1 MSRAVLPDGERLPA
15 IDPAQFRSAMGQFPT
30 GVAVISTLDGEG
42 RPYGITVS
50 SFASLSLEPPLVQWS
65 LRRSA
70 FSYPLFSE
78 ARHFA
83 VNVLSDDQEAESRRF
98 CASEDRFA
106 GAACEAGLFGLPLL
120 QGALAWI
127 ECERVNEY
135 AGGDHAVFV
144 GQVLRVRHWPKRPLL
159 HWQGKYHRLSRE
171 WTPTQGAE
179 GRVMG
184 SSQ

>member
-1 MSRAVLPDGERLPA
+1 MTKAVIPDGDRLPA
-15 IDPAQFRSAMGQFPT
+15 IDAGQFRSAMGQFPT

-65 LRRSA
+65 LRCSA
-70 FSYPLFSE
+70 FSYPLFGE
-78 ARHFA
+78 GRHFA
-83 VNVLSDDQEAESRRF
+83 VNILSDDQEAESRRF

-106 GAACEAGLFGLPLL
+106 AAAWEAGLFGLPLL
-120 QGALAWI
+120 HGALAWI

-159 HWQGKYHRLSRE
+159 HWQGEYHRLSRE
-171 WTPTQGAE
+171 WTPTPGTG
-179 GRVMG
+179 GRAIG

>member
-1 MSRAVLPDGERLPA
+1 MTRAVPPDGVTLPA
-15 IDPAQFRSAMGQFPT
+15 IDPGLFRSAMGQFPT
-30 GVAVISTLDGEG
+30 GVAVISTLDGDG

-65 LRRSA
+65 LRRIA
-70 FSYPLFSE
+70 FSYPLFRD

-106 GAACEAGLFGLPLL
+106 GAACEEGLFGLPLL

-144 GQVLRVRHWPKRPLL
+144 GHVLRVRHWPKRPLL
-159 HWQGKYHRLSRE
+159 HWQGKYHCLSRE
-171 WTPTQGAE
+171 WAPTPGNS
-179 GRVMG
+179 GRAIG
-184 SSQ
+184 SGQ

>member
-65 LRRSA
+65 LRRNA
-70 FSYPLFSE
+70 FSYKLFSE

-106 GAACEAGLFGLPLL
+106 GAACEEGLFGLPLL
-120 QGALAWI
+120 QGALARI

-144 GQVLRVRHWPKRPLL
+144 GHVLRVRHWPKRPLL

-171 WTPTQGAE
+171 WAPTPGAS
-179 GRVMG
+179 GRAIG